1 MIESWK
7 VWPQNENYEVSN
19 LGRVRSKARWVQAGN
34 GGKRWV
40 EGKIRGSKN
49 KRGYLDL
56 GLSSTWDSKTKKR
69 TSKTYA
75 IHRVVAETYIP
86 NPNNLSDVNH
96 KNGDKL
102 DNRVENLEWIS
113 KYDNAQHARHVLG
126 HTKHFSLK
134 QLRELYEQ
142 NPNQSLGEFMDYLE
156 QQV

>member
-7 VWPQNENYEVSN
+7 VWPQNENYEVSD
-19 LGRVRSKARWVQAGN
+19 LGRVRSKARWVQAGR
-34 GGKRWV
+34 GGRRWV
-40 EGKIRGSKN
+40 DEKILGSKN
-49 KRGYLDL
+49 NHGYFDIALHSHFD
-56 GLSSTWDSKTKKR
+56 KIKKKGV
-69 TSKTYA
+69 SKTYP

-96 KNGDKL
+96 KNGDKT
-102 DNRVENLEWIS
+102 DNRVENLEWMS
-113 KYDNAQHARHVLG
+113 REDNVQHARHVLG
-126 HTKHFSLK
+126 NTRMFSLK